1 MHVADSNNLNSPAY
15 LREKQAFDEKIAARA
30 AKQVQSGKKPS
41 GKPPRKPEP
50 GPCASDQVNLTDG
63 DSRIM
68 PLSGGGFEQAHHPDW
83 RERFS
88 EPQPLRPDASVVET
102 MAHKLKTQAGRA
114 LSALRKQTVEPV
126 FGIIKSMLGFRQCSL
141 RGLDQVRGEWSPVCT
156 AWNLSVWRYYVQKQ
170 P

>member
-1 MHVADSNNLNSPAY
+1 MRWAY

-30 AKQVQSGKKPS
+30 AKPLQSGKQPS
-41 GKPPRKPEP
+41 GKPPRKPKP
-50 GPCASDQVNLTDG
+50 GSCASDHVNLTDR

-88 EPQPLRPDASVVET
+88 EPQPPRPDASVVET
-102 MAHKLKTQAGRA
+102 MAYKLKTQAGRA
-114 LSALRKQTVEPV
+114 LYALRKQTVEPV
-126 FGIIKSMLGFRQCSL
+126 FGIIKSVLGFRQCSL

-156 AWNLSVWRYYVQKQ
+156 AWNLKRMAVLRSKTALN